1 MARDPVC
8 GMEVKERTAKF
19 KSQYKDKTYYF
30 CAQSCKIAFDKNQS
44 KYLAGQ

>member
-19 KSQYKDKTYYF
+19 KSTYKDKTYFF
-30 CAQSCKIAFDKNQS
+30 CAKGCKDRFDAEPQ
-44 KYLAGQ
+44 KYVKK